1 MCLLCVLPDVCSIFD
16 CTVGGFYNVC
26 SIFDC
31 TVGGFYIMLVRTGDI
46 IVDASTVIGGT
57 RFIRIPILVDDLF
70 VSIGRI
76 CLLFSIEIGLIS
88 SFVRLTYILTNNI
101 CI

>member
-16 CTVGGFYNVC
+16 CTVGGL
-26 SIFDC
+26 
-31 TVGGFYIMLVRTGDI
+31 YIMLVQAGDI
-46 IVDASTVIGGT
+46 ILDASTVIGGT

-76 CLLFSIEIGLIS
+76 CLLFRTEIGIIS
-88 SFVRLTYILTNNI
+88 SSVRLTNILTNNI

>member
-1 MCLLCVLPDVCSIFD
+1 M
-16 CTVGGFYNVC
+16 
-26 SIFDC
+26 
-31 TVGGFYIMLVRTGDI
+31 
-46 IVDASTVIGGT
+46 DASTIIVGK

-76 CLLFSIEIGLIS
+76 CLLFRTEIGIIS
-88 SFVRLTYILTNNI
+88 SSVRLTNILTNNI